1 MAVDAPNRAPYAP
14 HIAGVGPVGGG
25 KMHTQFNRD
34 GSRLVWTVITA
45 AVVIVCAL
53 RIGGAL

>member
-1 MAVDAPNRAPYAP
+1 MYGSP
-14 HIAGVGPVGGG
+14 IAGVGPVGGN

-53 RIGGAL
+53 RIGGVL